1 MENYM
6 LKVNAAYQSVLQQFK
21 FNPKI
26 GIICGSGLG
35 DMAEKIESVY
45 SLPFQHIKN
54 MPKSTVEGHDGR
66 FVFGYIDSVPVVVMQ
81 GRVHYYEGYAPDE
94 VVLPIRL
101 MKLMG
106 AEYLFITNAA
116 GGITYT
122 NPGELM
128 LIKDH
133 ISTFVPSPLRGK
145 NIDQLGTRF
154 PDMSQV
160 YDETLIELAKDVAL
174 KLDIPIKEGV
184 YMQFPGPQYETPSEV
199 KMAKLMGADAV
210 GMSTAIEAIAAVH
223 AGMKVVGLSCISN
236 AAAGISQVPLNHI
249 DVQKSI
255 KDSAEKIIKLG
266 REFVKAIKKQNR
278 WN

>member
-1 MENYM
+1 MESIKTKLYG
-6 LKVNAAYQSVLQQFK
+6 AFQSIQQQFK

-35 DMAEKIESVY
+35 DMAERIESVY
-45 SLPFQHIKN
+45 SIPFQQIKN

-66 FVFGYIDSVPVVVMQ
+66 FVFGYIDTVPVVVMQ
-81 GRVHYYEGYAPDE
+81 GRVHYYEGYAPSD

-122 NPGELM
+122 NPGDLM
-128 LIKDH
+128 LINDH

-145 NIDQLGTRF
+145 NIDSLGTRF

-160 YDETLIELAKDVAL
+160 YDKDLINLAKDVAL
-174 KLDIPIKEGV
+174 KLDINVKEGV
-184 YMQFPGPQYETPSEV
+184 YMQFPGPQYETPAEV
-199 KMAKLMGADAV
+199 NMAKMMGADAV

-236 AAAGISQVPLNHI
+236 PAAGISKEPLNHI

-255 KDSAEKIIKLG
+255 KATSEKIIKLG
-266 REFVKAIKKQNR
+266 REFIIAIKKQNR